1 MTAHIKGSYDYIV
14 VGAGAAGSVVAGE
27 LAKTGADVLL
37 VEWGGVDS
45 AQTISNP
52 SIWFYNVGGP
62 LDWSVPI
69 APVPQL
75 NNRKFNMALG
85 HVLGGGSSMKAMV
98 WSRGMDRDYDSWER
112 NGAAGWGFKDVLP
125 TFKAQEDWEGGANE
139 WRGVG
144 GPVHV
149 RRPGTPHATA
159 PAFLEAAR
167 QMGFALL
174 DDVNGPLR
182 AGAGYINMNIAA
194 DGTRV
199 SAARAFLRPNLGR
212 SNLTL
217 LLHANATKVVFEGDR
232 AVGVE
237 IVTGDTVRSIRATR
251 EVILA
256 AGAIH
261 SAQLLMLSGVGDS
274 D

>member
-27 LAKTGADVLL
+27 LSKTGVDVLL
-37 VEWGGVDS
+37 VESGGVDS

-85 HVLGGGSSMKAMV
+85 HVLGGGSSSNALV
-98 WSRGMDRDYDSWER
+98 WSRGMDRYYDSWER
-112 NGAAGWGFKDVLP
+112 NGGAGWGFKDVLP
-125 TFKAQEDWEGGANE
+125 TFKAEEDWEGGANE
-139 WRGVG
+139 WRGAD
-144 GPVHV
+144 GPIHV
-149 RRPGTPHATA
+149 RKPGTPHPTA

-167 QMGFALL
+167 QMGFATL

-182 AGAGYINMNIAA
+182 PGAGYINMNIAA

-199 SAARAFLRPNLGR
+199 SAALAFLRPNLER
-212 SNLTL
+212 PNLARL
-217 LLHANATKVVFEGDR
+217 LNSHPTKIIFK
-232 AVGVE
+232 
-237 IVTGDTVRSIRATR
+237 
-251 EVILA
+251 
-256 AGAIH
+256 
-261 SAQLLMLSGVGDS
+261 
-274 D
+274 